1 MKNGAE
7 VPTGVRSR
15 YRIKSEGTKHYLVI
29 DDASRDD
36 TGTYSI
42 MASGGT
48 SEAHVQVDCMFSLLF
63 FYFARQLSLF
73 SNKKNSILF
82 KICTFFFSETTENL
96 PGPAG
101 CDSVAGKTHKTTL

>member
-1 MKNGAE
+1 MKNGVE

-48 SEAHVQVDCMFSLLF
+48 SEAHVQVDCTFNLLF
-63 FYFARQLSLF
+63 VYFAPQLSLF
-73 SNKKNSILF
+73 SQTR
-82 KICTFFFSETTENL
+82 KIPFCSTSVLFFSETAENL

-101 CDSVAGKTHKTTL
+101 YDSVAGKTHKATL